1 MSDCLSEYGQ
11 HGIGRINKVVDW
23 YSLCSDAA
31 RHGADRYLGEADLRG
46 KLFVSRC
53 RQVWAPRCLILPRL
67 YSLNSGAGQVGG
79 RLSSDT
85 RRVKCPIGRNGQINS
100 VSSIY
105 LSHKAICWE
114 QTQLSCGI
122 LLYCINKFKTFME
135 INFGKLFTNNKST
148 IF

>member
-1 MSDCLSEYGQ
+1 MKSEQDSSHTLLQLTEYLE
-11 HGIGRINKVVDW
+11 IGERLFVGVRAKSINKVVDW

-31 RHGADRYLGEADLRG
+31 RHGADWYLGEADLHG

-67 YSLNSGAGQVGG
+67 YSLNSGAEQVGG

-85 RRVKCPIGRNGQINS
+85 RKVKCPIGRNGQINS

-105 LSHKAICWE
+105 LSNKAIRW
-114 QTQLSCGI
+114 G
-122 LLYCINKFKTFME
+122 
-135 INFGKLFTNNKST
+135 
-148 IF
+148 